1 MAFHYRSIVS
11 FTSASIAA
19 LRIATVLQG
28 LFQLAFCQCF
38 HCGGGLLVQR
48 TAAKILRDR
57 VKPLCIDFLDRM
69 VGGKLPL
76 LPSTKIPDLTAGAPA
91 FVSGSQT
98 VTVLGI
104 SCVGSQEPF
113 SADGAFSRRV
123 SDS

>member
-1 MAFHYRSIVS
+1 MGGIVAQGAF
-11 FTSASIAA
+11 AD
-19 LRIATVLQG
+19 
-28 LFQLAFCQCF
+28 LFQRLLAEDVLCLAGVL
-38 HCGGGLLVQR
+38 GGGLLVQR

-57 VKPLCIDFLDRM
+57 VKPLCIDFLDGM
-69 VGGKLPL
+69 ICGKLPL

-113 SADGAFSRRV
+113 PADGAFSRRV
-123 SDS
+123 SDA